1 MGQSLIV
8 ISCNVQAEGGAS
20 MDLRRIASLALLR
33 VLLGVVMAAAMI
45 GCASVQTTQ
54 GGVVGI
60 ERQQTFSS
68 LLSSQEMEK
77 GAGQAYQKIIAEAR
91 TKGTLDRDPAQTQ
104 RVQRIAARIIPTTS
118 AFRPDAPSWKWEVH
132 VLTSDQINAWC
143 MPGGKI
149 AFYSGIIEKLQL
161 TDDEIAAIMGHEIA
175 HALREHGRE
184 RASAAVNQA
193 IAVQIIGGLLGVGD
207 IGQTLADKVL
217 TATIGSRNSR
227 EQETESDRI
236 GVELAARAGFHP
248 RAAVQLWQKMAK
260 AGGAGGPEWLST
272 HPAAETRIRDLE
284 AYSVKVMPLYEQARS
299 AQTR

>member
-1 MGQSLIV
+1 MGWGV
-8 ISCNVQAEGGAS
+8 ISLVS
-20 MDLRRIASLALLR
+20 MLVA
-33 VLLGVVMAAAMI
+33 VG

-54 GGVVGI
+54 GGVVGV
-60 ERQQTFSS
+60 ERLQSFST
-68 LLSSQEMEK
+68 LLSPRRMEQ
-77 GAGQAYQKIIAEAR
+77 GASRAYQKIIAEAR
-91 TKGTLDRDPAQTQ
+91 TKGTLDRDPEQTQ
-104 RVQRIAARIIPTTS
+104 RVQRIAKRIIPTTS
-118 AFRPDAPSWKWEVH
+118 VFRPDAPSWKWEVH

-184 RASAAVNQA
+184 RASSAVNQA

-207 IGQTLADKVL
+207 VGQTLADKVL

-236 GVELAARAGFHP
+236 GVELAARAGFNP

-284 AYSVKVMPLYEQARS
+284 AYSVKVMPLYEQAKASPPRS
-299 AQTR
+299 

>member
-1 MGQSLIV
+1 MHERVIAWLGIAVASSL
-8 ISCNVQAEGGAS
+8 
-20 MDLRRIASLALLR
+20 LL
-33 VLLGVVMAAAMI
+33 VA
-45 GCASVQTTQ
+45 CATVQTTQ
-54 GGVVGI
+54 GGAVGV
-60 ERQQTFSS
+60 ERRQTFSS
-68 LLSSQEMEK
+68 LLSPQQMEQ

-91 TKGTLDRDPAQTQ
+91 AKGTLDRDPAQTQ
-104 RVQRIAARIIPTTS
+104 RVQRIAARITPVTAS
-118 AFRPDAPSWKWEVH
+118 FRPDAPGWKWEVH

-193 IAVQIIGGLLGVGD
+193 IAVQVIGGLLGVGEL
-207 IGQTLADKVL
+207 GQTLADQVL

-236 GVELAARAGFHP
+236 GVELAARAGFNP
-248 RAAVQLWQKMAK
+248 QAAVQLWQKMAK
-260 AGGAGGPEWLST
+260 AGGASGPEWLST
-272 HPAAETRIRDLE
+272 HPAADTRVRDLE
-284 AYSVKVMPLYEQARS
+284 AYSLKVMPLYEKAKAAGAR
-299 AQTR
+299 

>member
-1 MGQSLIV
+1 MK
-8 ISCNVQAEGGAS
+8 
-20 MDLRRIASLALLR
+20 LRVMALLCLALA
-33 VLLGVVMAAAMI
+33 GG

-60 ERQQTFSS
+60 ERQQSFSI
-68 LLSSQEMEK
+68 LLSAEQMDQ

-91 TKGTLDRDPAQTQ
+91 AKGTLDRDPAQTQ
-104 RVQRIAARIIPTTS
+104 RVQRIAARIIQVTN
-118 AFRPDAPSWKWEVH
+118 AFRTDAPSWKWEVH

-149 AFYSGIIEKLQL
+149 ALYSGIIEKLQL

-184 RASAAVNQA
+184 RASSAVNQA
-193 IAVQIIGGLLGVGD
+193 IAVRIIGGLLGVGD
-207 IGQTLADKVL
+207 VGQTLADKVL

-236 GVELAARAGFHP
+236 GVELAARAGFHS

-260 AGGAGGPEWLST
+260 AGGAGGPVWLST

-284 AYSVKVMPLYEQARS
+284 AYSVKVMALYEQARGS
-299 AQTR
+299 HPR

>member
-1 MGQSLIV
+1 MHCRWRAV
-8 ISCNVQAEGGAS
+8 V
-20 MDLRRIASLALLR
+20 R
-33 VLLGVVMAAAMI
+33 VLATIVVAGGMA
-45 GCASVQTTQ
+45 GCASVKTTQ
-54 GGVVGI
+54 GGVVGV
-60 ERQQTFSS
+60 ERQQSFSS
-68 LLSSQEMEK
+68 LLSSEDMEK

-91 TKGTLDRDPAQTQ
+91 AKGTLDRDPVQTQ
-104 RVQRIAARIIPTTS
+104 RVQRIAARIIPVTS
-118 AFRPDAPSWKWEVH
+118 AFRADAPSWKWEVH

-193 IAVQIIGGLLGVGD
+193 IAVQIIGGLLGVSD
-207 IGQTLADKVL
+207 VGQTLADKVL

-227 EQETESDRI
+227 EHETESDRI
-236 GVELAARAGFHP
+236 GVELAARAGFNP

-284 AYSVKVMPLYEQARS
+284 AYSVKVMPLYEQAKA